1 MEKILEMKNITKR
14 FPGVLALNNVSLDLY
29 SGEVLAL
36 LGENGAGKST
46 LINILS
52 GARTPDSGEIFYCGE
67 KLPVCTPGE
76 MLEKGIAV
84 IYQELNYFK
93 DLSIAENIF
102 LGRLPL
108 TKFSTVDY
116 KKMHHDAKKV
126 MDSVG
131 LTKDP
136 TVDVVNLSIAEK
148 QLVEIAKALSMEN
161 NRILVMDEPTAA
173 LSEAEV
179 QKLFALIRVLT
190 AQGKAVIY
198 ISHKMNEIFEISDR
212 VQVLRDG
219 TYIGTKKT
227 SETNPAEL
235 VSMMVGRTI
244 TDMYPK
250 EYIEKGESC
259 FRVEGISGEKC
270 KDVSFSVNYG
280 EILGV
285 FGLMGAGRT
294 EIMETIIGVRK
305 LHSGS
310 IEIEGKSIKIRNP
323 EDAVN
328 AKIAYLPRERKS
340 DGLVMV
346 SEVKENM
353 TLSYL
358 KELQGII
365 GLNLKKEKAV
375 VSDWVKKLNIKT
387 PSINTPI
394 SSLSGG
400 NQQKVALAKWM
411 LIDPKL
417 LILNEPTRGVDV
429 GAKVEIYRLI
439 EEFCKAG
446 LAIIM
451 ISSETPE
458 IMGISDRIIVVHEGT
473 ITGELKREEFNQE
486 KLMFMAIGG
495 GLDENQPNQ

>member
-1 MEKILEMKNITKR
+1 MEKILEMKKIRKS
-14 FPGVLALNNVSLDLY
+14 FPGVLALNDVNLELY

-36 LGENGAGKST
+36 LGENGAGKTT
-46 LINILS
+46 LMNILS
-52 GARTPDSGEIFYCGE
+52 GAYVPDSGEIFFNGE
-67 KLPVCTPGE
+67 KLPTNTPGE
-76 MLEKGIAV
+76 RLEKGIAV

-93 DLSIAENIF
+93 DLSITENVFIGKLPVTK
-102 LGRLPL
+102 LGY
-108 TKFSTVDY
+108 VDH
-116 KKMHHDAKKV
+116 KKMYNDAKEV
-126 MDSVG
+126 LASVG
-131 LTKDP
+131 LHKDP
-136 TVDVVNLSIAEK
+136 NVEAESLSIAEK
-148 QLVEIAKALSMEN
+148 QLMEIAKALSMKN
-161 NRILVMDEPTAA
+161 NKILVMDEPTAA
-173 LSEAEV
+173 LSDIEI
-179 QKLFALIRVLT
+179 QKLFELIRALT

-219 TYIGTKKT
+219 EYIGTKKT
-227 SETNPAEL
+227 AETNPSEL

-250 EYIEKGESC
+250 EQIDKGDCC
-259 FRVEGISGEKC
+259 FKVSNVSGAQC
-270 KDVSFSVNYG
+270 KDVSFSVNKG

-294 EIMETIIGVRK
+294 EIMETILGVRK
-305 LHSGS
+305 KYSGH
-310 IEIEGKSIKIRNP
+310 IEIDDKPIEIRNP
-323 EDAVN
+323 EDAIN
-328 AKIAYLPRERKS
+328 AKIAYLPRERKV
-340 DGLVMV
+340 DGLIMV
-346 SEVKENM
+346 SSVKDNM

-358 KELQGII
+358 KELQGFI
-365 GLNLKKEKAV
+365 GLKLKKEKNIV
-375 VSDWVKKLNIKT
+375 LEWIKKLNIKT
-387 PSINTPI
+387 PGINTPV

-411 LIDPKL
+411 MKEPKL

-429 GAKVEIYRLI
+429 GAKVEIYKLI

-458 IMGISDRIIVVHEGT
+458 IMGIADRIIVIHEGT
-473 ITGELKREEFNQE
+473 VAGELERENFTQE

-495 GLDENQPNQ
+495 EE